1 MQKEKL
7 INNLKKVQENIKI
20 AAAKADRN
28 YKDVKI
34 LAVSKK
40 HSYEEVKI
48 LKQAGVKL
56 FGENR
61 VQELEEKNDNL
72 LSDDVK
78 IDWHFIGHLQRNKV
92 KYLMRMENCRMIQS
106 IDSLRLAKEVN
117 KRAKKN
123 DRKIPVLVEINIS
136 GDENKFG
143 IAPEKAEEFL
153 KKIINLDFLEIE
165 GLMTILPYLD
175 DSEKLRS
182 YFKKMKELFDKL
194 SAEVIPLNELS
205 MGMTN
210 DYQIAVEEGS
220 TIVRVGTAIFGE
232 REY

>member
-1 MQKEKL
+1 
-7 INNLKKVQENIKI
+7 
-20 AAAKADRN
+20 
-28 YKDVKI
+28 
-34 LAVSKK
+34 
-40 HSYEEVKI
+40 
-48 LKQAGVKL
+48 
-56 FGENR
+56 
-61 VQELEEKNDNL
+61 
-72 LSDDVK
+72 
-78 IDWHFIGHLQRNKV
+78 
-92 KYLMRMENCRMIQS
+92 MIQS

-182 YFKKMKELFDKL
+182 YFKKMKKLFDKL

>member
-1 MQKEKL
+1 
-7 INNLKKVQENIKI
+7 
-20 AAAKADRN
+20 
-28 YKDVKI
+28 
-34 LAVSKK
+34 
-40 HSYEEVKI
+40 
-48 LKQAGVKL
+48 
-56 FGENR
+56 
-61 VQELEEKNDNL
+61 
-72 LSDDVK
+72 
-78 IDWHFIGHLQRNKV
+78 
-92 KYLMRMENCRMIQS
+92 MIQS
-106 IDSLRLAKEVN
+106 LDSLRLAKEVN

-143 IAPEKAEEFL
+143 ITPAKAEEFL
-153 KKIINLDFLEIE
+153 KKITNLEFLQIE

-182 YFKKMKELFDKL
+182 YFKDMKNLFDKL
-194 SAEVIPLNELS
+194 SANVIPLDELS

-210 DYQIAVEEGS
+210 DYQIAIEEGA